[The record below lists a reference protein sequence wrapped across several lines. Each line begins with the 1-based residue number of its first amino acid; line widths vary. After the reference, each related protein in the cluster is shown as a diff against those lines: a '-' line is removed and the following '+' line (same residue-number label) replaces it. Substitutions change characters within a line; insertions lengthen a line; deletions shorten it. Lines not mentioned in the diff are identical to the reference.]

1 VAKIEYDA
9 ATNLAGCAIGEPP
22 LRASSGFNRGVP
34 IELGFRKL
42 GECCVRIFFSAS
54 LASRRLTAKQLDP
67 ALILFGKASVGL
79 QRYSLQPE
87 CA

>member
-42 GECCVRIFFSAS
+42 GECCVRIFF
-54 LASRRLTAKQLDP
+54 LCQLSFKEVD
-67 ALILFGKASVGL
+67 GGTT
-79 QRYSLQPE
+79 
-87 CA
+87 